1 MKSFKQFNVEAW
13 TNEIGKESKEA
24 SVTNNN
30 KYNSP
35 TDFKSNANKVGQI
48 GPLEIHSS
56 ENSQG
61 GMTHFTW
68 SPQDRKI
75 HHVVHAV
82 ESSKTPEGDTQ
93 LKYLSAHKR
102 EGSPISM
109 GQVYSHLVKNNNVQ
123 FVGTGHSPGA
133 QKMWNRFHD
142 DSDLEVVGQHP
153 SGETVNLNKGDKMY
167 ASKKATDPDEKRIG
181 RMSLVLRKRPDSA
194 D

>member
-1 MKSFKQFNVEAW
+1 MKSFSQFTLEAW
-13 TNEIGKESKEA
+13 TNEIGKESKEI

-35 TDFKSNANKVGQI
+35 TDFKSNAKKVGQI

-142 DSDLEVVGQHP
+142 DPELQVVGQHP
-153 SGETVNLNKGDKMY
+153 SGETVNLNKGGTMY
-167 ASKKATDPDEKRIG
+167 ASKKATDPDEKRVG
-181 RMSLVLRKRPDSA
+181 RMSLILRKRP
-194 D
+194 